1 LILINPSPTSSLM
14 AQVDHIINGSFNSL
28 NPIVDVSSTE
38 DDEQRKKKISGV
50 GTRDSFRHVQQQQQP
65 PPPQQQQAS
74 DSTSSRKYAEY
85 TTERLVALSRE
96 STEEYKLIAKEL
108 NRRCGGTSI
117 GYLSPA
123 QLLILC
129 EYYASSRI
137 LQLDELV
144 RVHSQLQLD
153 IQQLTDHDPFEILS
167 VPIDKLLHLAAATL
181 CLQNATRY

>member
-1 LILINPSPTSSLM
+1 M
-14 AQVDHIINGSFNSL
+14 AQVDQIINGSFSSL
-28 NPIVDVSSTE
+28 NITSDVSSIE

-50 GTRDSFRHVQQQQQP
+50 GIRDSSRHIQHVQQQQQ
-65 PPPQQQQAS
+65 QQVS

-96 STEEYKLIAKEL
+96 STEECKLIAKEL

-117 GYLSPA
+117 GYLSPP
-123 QLLILC
+123 QLSILC

-144 RVHSQLQLD
+144 RLHSQLQLD
-153 IQQLTDHDPFEILS
+153 VQQLTDHDPFEILS
-167 VPIDKLLHLAAATL
+167 VPTDKLLHLAAVTL
-181 CLQNATRY
+181 CLQNATKY

>member
-1 LILINPSPTSSLM
+1 M
-14 AQVDHIINGSFNSL
+14 AQVDQIINSSYSSL
-28 NPIVDVSSTE
+28 NVLGDVLSTE
-38 DDEQRKKKISGV
+38 DDEQRKKKTSGV
-50 GTRDSFRHVQQQQQP
+50 GARDSFGRIQHAQQQQQT
-65 PPPQQQQAS
+65 A

-96 STEEYKLIAKEL
+96 STEECKLIGKEL

-123 QLLILC
+123 QLLTLC
-129 EYYASSRI
+129 EYYASSR
-137 LQLDELV
+137 LFQLDELV

-181 CLQNATRY
+181 CLQNATKY

>member
-1 LILINPSPTSSLM
+1 M
-14 AQVDHIINGSFNSL
+14 AQVDQIINGSFSSL
-28 NPIVDVSSTE
+28 NITSDVSSIE

-50 GTRDSFRHVQQQQQP
+50 GIRDSSRHIQHVQQQQQ
-65 PPPQQQQAS
+65 QQQQVS

-96 STEEYKLIAKEL
+96 STEECKLIAKEL

-117 GYLSPA
+117 GYLSPP
-123 QLLILC
+123 QLSILC

-144 RVHSQLQLD
+144 RLHSQLQLD
-153 IQQLTDHDPFEILS
+153 VQQLTDHDPFEILS
-167 VPIDKLLHLAAATL
+167 VPTDKLLHLAAVTL
-181 CLQNATRY
+181 CLQNATKY

>member
-1 LILINPSPTSSLM
+1 M

-28 NPIVDVSSTE
+28 NPIVDVPSTE

-50 GTRDSFRHVQQQQQP
+50 GTRDSFRHVQQQQQQQP
-65 PPPQQQQAS
+65 PPLPQQQQQQAS

-181 CLQNATRY
+181 CLQNATRH

>member
-1 LILINPSPTSSLM
+1 M
-14 AQVDHIINGSFNSL
+14 AQVDQIINGSFSSL
-28 NPIVDVSSTE
+28 NITSDVSSIE

-50 GTRDSFRHVQQQQQP
+50 GIRDSSRHIQHVQQQQQ
-65 PPPQQQQAS
+65 QQQVS

-96 STEEYKLIAKEL
+96 STEECKLIAKEL

-117 GYLSPA
+117 GYLSPP
-123 QLLILC
+123 QLSILC

-144 RVHSQLQLD
+144 RLHSQLQLD
-153 IQQLTDHDPFEILS
+153 VQQLTDHDPFEILS
-167 VPIDKLLHLAAATL
+167 VPTDKLLHLAAVTL
-181 CLQNATRY
+181 CLQNATKY